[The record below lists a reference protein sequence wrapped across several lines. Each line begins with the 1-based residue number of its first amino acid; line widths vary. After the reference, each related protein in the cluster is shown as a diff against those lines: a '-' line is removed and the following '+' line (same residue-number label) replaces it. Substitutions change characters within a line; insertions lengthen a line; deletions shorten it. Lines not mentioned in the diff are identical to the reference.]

1 MWICL
6 NGVKS
11 LMLNFSILMSLYF
24 KENPIALE
32 HCFQSISN
40 EQSIKPTEIVL
51 VLDGPISDS
60 LTQVISSFKV
70 QIGESLKVIPLAE
83 NVGLGKALNE
93 GLKHCT
99 NEWVFRM
106 DTDDICTPDR
116 FEKQIKF
123 ISENPDIVLFSSQ
136 IIEFDKDIKD
146 ATTLRQVPICHD
158 DIVKFSNKRSPFNH
172 MTVAY
177 KKSVIDGLGGY
188 QHHPYMEDYNLWLR
202 VIGAGYKVGN
212 HPDVLLYARV
222 GNGMHTRRKGFEYIK
237 SEKQLLDLKK
247 SLNLQNPIKAN
258 LLFVLRSL
266 FRLLPSTMLA
276 KVYNSF
282 LRKKVNKV

>member
-1 MWICL
+1 M
-6 NGVKS
+6 
-11 LMLNFSILMSLYF
+11 NFSILLSLYN
-24 KENPIALE
+24 KEDPIALE
-32 HCFQSISN
+32 QCFQSIWID
-40 EQSIKPTEIVL
+40 QSIKPDDIVL
-51 VLDGPISDS
+51 VLDGELDEALNLCVDKWKSIIGKTLNVVP
-60 LTQVISSFKV
+60 LTQNI
-70 QIGESLKVIPLAE
+70 
-83 NVGLGKALNE
+83 GLGKALNE

-99 NEWVFRM
+99 NDWIFRM

-188 QHHPYMEDYNLWLR
+188 KHHPYMEDYNLWLR
-202 VIGAGYKVGN
+202 VIGAGHKVGN

-222 GNGMHTRRKGFEYIK
+222 GNGMHARRKGFEYIK

-247 SLNLQNPIKAN
+247 SLNLQNPIHAN

-266 FRLLPSTMLA
+266 FRLLPSSMLA
-276 KVYNSF
+276 KVYNCS
-282 LRKKVNKV
+282 LRNK